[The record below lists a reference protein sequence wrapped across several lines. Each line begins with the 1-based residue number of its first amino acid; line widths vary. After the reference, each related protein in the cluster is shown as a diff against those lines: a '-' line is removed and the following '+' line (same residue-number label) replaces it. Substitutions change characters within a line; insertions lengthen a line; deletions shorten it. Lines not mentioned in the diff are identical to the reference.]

1 MIVIHYPTAFKALDC
16 FIDTFNESAENGK
29 DKLRTGAVMTAKEL
43 IRIYGI
49 SLLKANGSQEVIAEN
64 LPTLQTNNKQL
75 AKLVKCSSRTIQR
88 HILKLQSAG
97 IITSKIFH
105 GSNSNF
111 EVLINPKILLV
122 KQKLNVDKVKKEFQE
137 ALAQSK
143 KNEAKSRISKIQKT
157 NCPDTYCSN
166 TSNKINNII
175 IAVHNSEHSASE
187 NNGNDFK
194 RSSLSLTPENNKGY
208 GTGYT
213 GGYTGEIVQV
223 FSEKQEKTEEKN
235 IQNTGEI
242 VQRVDKLGDRNVPS
256 DPTRDN
262 SLNLHVSLLW
272 MMARNL
278 LYKNVDLTDR

>member
-16 FIDTFNESAENGK
+16 YIDTFNESAENKK

-49 SLLKANGSQEVIAEN
+49 SLLKANGSHEVIAEN

-75 AKLVKCSSRTIQR
+75 SKLVKCSSRTIQR

-97 IITSKIFH
+97 IIINKIFH

-143 KNEAKSRISKIQKT
+143 KNEAKSSISEFT
-157 NCPDTYCSN
+157 
-166 TSNKINNII
+166 
-175 IAVHNSEHSASE
+175 
-187 NNGNDFK
+187 
-194 RSSLSLTPENNKGY
+194 RS
-208 GTGYT
+208 
-213 GGYTGEIVQV
+213 
-223 FSEKQEKTEEKN
+223 
-235 IQNTGEI
+235 
-242 VQRVDKLGDRNVPS
+242 
-256 DPTRDN
+256 
-262 SLNLHVSLLW
+262 
-272 MMARNL
+272 
-278 LYKNVDLTDR
+278 